1 MIAIWIVG
9 ILFIII
15 GYVIGVR
22 KIIKMYKYKGEAVG
36 IILDYESSTGTGNQ
50 FVRARY
56 KYDVDGTEFIKKSEW
71 LNNGRFC
78 PGKECEIRYEDVYK
92 RQDLRL
98 TERWQKSKIY
108 DSMAVPL
115 GVNAKEDVV
124 YLDLHENF
132 HGPHGLVAGTTGSGK
147 SEILQTYI
155 SVSYTHLRKM

>member
-78 PGKECEIRYEDVYK
+78 PGKECEIRY
-92 RQDLRL
+92 DLANP
-98 TERWQKSKIY
+98 EKSYLKTFDRVLQSVIGI
-108 DSMAVPL
+108 VFGVL
-115 GVNAKEDVV
+115 GVGIIIWGIV
-124 YLDLHENF
+124 LL
-132 HGPHGLVAGTTGSGK
+132 G
-147 SEILQTYI
+147 II
-155 SVSYTHLRKM
+155 